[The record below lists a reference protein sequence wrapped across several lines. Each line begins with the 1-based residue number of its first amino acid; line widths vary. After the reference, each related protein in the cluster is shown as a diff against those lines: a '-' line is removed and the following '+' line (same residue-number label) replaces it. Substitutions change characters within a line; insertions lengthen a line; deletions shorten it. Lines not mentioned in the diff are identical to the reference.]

1 MSELNNW
8 NGATMWPNNTMPRPT
23 TPYTGV
29 SYGRC
34 QVIKVKGEA
43 GAKNIR
49 MGPNSSILLL
59 DETAPIIWYAQT
71 DGTGYLTVT
80 PFDYSPHRDP
90 AQVSIDNH
98 INELTERVKRLED
111 AIANVVQQ
119 SYSGTGKTKK
129 RQQPT
134 AGPEGGA
141 NFDAANIAAVYST
154 TSTVQANNSAT

>member
-8 NGATMWPNNTMPRPT
+8 NSTTAWPPQRPNPLYGPT
-23 TPYTGV
+23 SYT
-29 SYGRC
+29 RC
-34 QVIKVKGEA
+34 QVIKVKGQA

-59 DETAPIIWYAQT
+59 DQTAPIIWYAQT

-90 AQVSIDNH
+90 AQVNIDNH
-98 INELTERVKRLED
+98 INDLTERIKRLED
-111 AIANVVQQ
+111 AFANVVQQ

-129 RQQPT
+129 RQQPVEATNYDTNVAATTNVPGVYTT
-134 AGPEGGA
+134 AGTIQT
-141 NFDAANIAAVYST
+141 NSST
-154 TSTVQANNSAT
+154 T